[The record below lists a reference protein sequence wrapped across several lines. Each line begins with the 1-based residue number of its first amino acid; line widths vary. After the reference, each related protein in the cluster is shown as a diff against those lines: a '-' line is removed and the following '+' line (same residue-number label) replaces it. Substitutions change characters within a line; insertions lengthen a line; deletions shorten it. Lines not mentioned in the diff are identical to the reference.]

1 MLPGR
6 VIRMGL
12 GRCKCKAAAQ
22 PQTQRSELII
32 AIFRRFTKV
41 ITSGRSAGFMAW
53 RITTCLIVCLRL
65 CRFWCGTIPG
75 GVIVTGTGLGPIFL
89 TTARK
94 SSGSLRTIPSVAQA
108 RCKPAATLTPRLEVV
123 TSCATTISRT
133 LRRTH
138 MAPRAESSVAAVCM
152 NPTTIPLTGQ

>member
-1 MLPGR
+1 
-6 VIRMGL
+6 MGL

-53 RITTCLIVCLRL
+53 RITTCLIVWLRL
-65 CRFWCGTIPG
+65 SLSWSGTMPG
-75 GVIVTGTGLGPIFL
+75 VTIIMTQGMDPGPSSL